1 MKRVRGVPLGVFV
14 YVVIDTT
21 TIIPFPRGMRR
32 KGLVRKTSSINY
44 YRILRSVWSDLRS
57 SLYEDDRV
65 KKITVSNQ
73 LNVIQD
79 Q

>member
-1 MKRVRGVPLGVFV
+1 
-14 YVVIDTT
+14 
-21 TIIPFPRGMRR
+21 MRR
-32 KGLVRKTSSINY
+32 KGLVRKKSSINY
-44 YRILRSVWSDLRS
+44 YRSLRSVGFDLRP